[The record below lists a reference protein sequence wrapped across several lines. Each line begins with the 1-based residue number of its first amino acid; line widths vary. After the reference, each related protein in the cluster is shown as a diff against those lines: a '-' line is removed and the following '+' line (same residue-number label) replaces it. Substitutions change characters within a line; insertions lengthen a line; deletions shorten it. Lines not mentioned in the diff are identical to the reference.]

1 MSARTFAAAPES
13 VGQARRFA
21 LASLDALPEETKDA
35 VTLMLSEVAT
45 NALVYGRTEFHVSIE
60 VSDDAVRVEVSDGGP
75 GTPTAGATPP
85 PTDPRGRGLLIVSGL
100 ARAWGV
106 EPARLGMGKT
116 VWFTVA
122 VQNEHAQPAGT

>member
-1 MSARTFAAAPES
+1 MSARTFPAAPES
-13 VGQARRFA
+13 VAEARRFA
-21 LASLDALPEETKDA
+21 LASLGLLPEELKDT

-45 NALVYGRTEFHVSIE
+45 NALVYGRTEFQVSID
-60 VSDDAVRVEVSDGGP
+60 VSEDIVRVEVSDGGP

-85 PTDPRGRGLLIVSGL
+85 STEPRGRGLLIVAGL

-106 EPARLGMGKT
+106 EPAAFGVGKT

-122 VQNEHAQPAGT
+122 VRNEDAQPAGT